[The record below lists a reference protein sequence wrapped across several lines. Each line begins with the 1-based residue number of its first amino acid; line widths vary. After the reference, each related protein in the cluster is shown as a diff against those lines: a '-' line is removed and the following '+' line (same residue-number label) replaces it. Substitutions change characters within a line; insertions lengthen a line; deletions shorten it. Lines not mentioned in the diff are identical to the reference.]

1 MAIFNSYVTNYY
13 QRVANLIKPNLGDRD
28 YSAGCPTSRDQLGQV
43 STKKNSP
50 AWMEFIEKFH
60 GCFNAENM
68 FVFFLT
74 RLLLPSGK

>member
-28 YSAGCPTSRDQLGQV
+28 YSAGCANQSGSAWPGINQ
-43 STKKNSP
+43 KNSP

-68 FVFFLT
+68 FVFFNSPIITLW
-74 RLLLPSGK
+74 